1 VTLGTTLDRL
11 YDRYPSLLVDRVDEH
26 DPGRRL
32 VAVKNVTVNEECFQG
47 HYPGEPLLPAVLTIE
62 ALAQAATVMLSPH
75 VPDGLSPRVSL
86 RGVDGAKFRRRVVPG
101 DQLRLEVVHEKQQGP
116 LVWVKATASVDDAI
130 VAQASL
136 VMHVRLPRVDVAPSA
151 LVHPAATLG
160 PGCVV
165 GPGAQVGPH
174 VVVGAR
180 CRIGAS
186 AILDGHTTLG
196 DDNVVFP
203 FASIG
208 LPPQDL
214 KYAGEPTR
222 LVIGHGN
229 TFREFVTIH
238 RGTAG
243 GGGLT
248 QIGDRNLFMAYAHVA
263 HDCRV
268 GHGTIFGNAATLGGH
283 VEVGDCATISA
294 YSGVHQF
301 CRIGSHAFIGG
312 YSVVTKDALPFA
324 KSVGNRA
331 SVYGLNSIGLKRRG
345 YSADRIAQLRRAFRY
360 LLQSKLNRTQAL
372 EQIAADPTLTSEDVA
387 YLVGFIRTATRG
399 VTLRRGGSRGSDTHD
414 D

>member
-1 VTLGTTLDRL
+1 
-11 YDRYPSLLVDRVDEH
+11 
-26 DPGRRL
+26 
-32 VAVKNVTVNEECFQG
+32 
-47 HYPGEPLLPAVLTIE
+47 
-62 ALAQAATVMLSPH
+62 
-75 VPDGLSPRVSL
+75 
-86 RGVDGAKFRRRVVPG
+86 VVPG
-101 DQLRLEVVHEKQQGP
+101 DQLRLEVVLEREHGP
-116 LVWVKATASVDDAI
+116 LAWVRATASVDAAV

-136 VMHVRLPRVDVAPSA
+136 VLHVRLPRVEVAPSA
-151 LVHPAATLG
+151 LVHPSAQLG
-160 PGCVV
+160 PGCIV
-165 GPGAQVGPH
+165 GPGAHIGAH
-174 VVVGAR
+174 VVAGAR

-196 DDNVVFP
+196 DDNVIFP

-222 LVIGHGN
+222 LVIGKGN

-248 QIGDRNLFMAYAHVA
+248 RIGDRNLFMAYAHVA
-263 HDCRV
+263 HDCHV
-268 GHGTIFGNAATLGGH
+268 GDGTIFGNAATLGGH

-324 KSVGNRA
+324 RSVGNRA

-345 YSADRIAQLRRAFRY
+345 FSTDRIAQLRRAFRY
-360 LLQSKLNRTQAL
+360 LLQSRLNRTQAL
-372 EQIAADPTLTSEDVA
+372 TRIAEDPTLTSDDVA
-387 YLVGFIRTATRG
+387 YLVTFIRTATRG
-399 VTLRRGGSRGSDTHD
+399 VTLRRGRSRAGDAGD
-414 D
+414 E